1 MRKTTKTRRDVLRK
15 TAGAGS
21 AGISLALAG
30 CGGSGGGN
38 GGGGGAGDPVDP
50 IELIVTTQDYDPVR
64 YEFGNLIA
72 DNWRELGFEV
82 EVNPL
87 AWNSI
92 VDQAMTQQDFD
103 AFTLNWAGRAERLDP
118 DVFSYSLHHS
128 SQTDKGSYNHI
139 NYVNSEYDEYAET
152 QRETYDEEERR
163 EAVMKCQ
170 EIFAEDQPRTPIANQ
185 TQAMPYLED
194 RFDEVVNMMGEG
206 LMSFW
211 TAVDSVPA
219 DGVEQISLGYPS
231 DVNNLNPVDGAAT
244 HDTQTM
250 RLIYDKLVRID
261 RDGTTRNWLAEEIE
275 EVDDTTI
282 RATIREGEQWHD
294 GEDLT
299 IEDVKFSFDYL
310 GEHSSVLGGFI
321 DTLEST
327 EIVDDRT
334 VEFSF
339 EEPFAPFIPIGLGQ
353 VFIIPQHIWEG
364 VPDDLDGVSEP
375 VEWENPEP
383 VGSGPFKFVEWNRDE
398 QMTLEANEDH
408 FNPPN
413 IQELIKVPGAD
424 MQSLVRLVED
434 ESLDMIGW
442 VAGPDT
448 VNRLDS
454 EVDHVGISSIDSH
467 GWYHIN
473 YQLDR
478 APFDDV
484 AVRHALADAIPKQD
498 IVDIVMDGMASVA
511 HTFMAEVNEF
521 WHNPDVMEFGDDIE
535 GAQATLE
542 EAGYTLQNGRLYYP
556 EE

>member
-1 MRKTTKTRRDVLRK
+1 MRHVTKNRREVLQG
-15 TAGAGS
+15 TAGAIG
-21 AGISLALAG
+21 GMTLALAG
-30 CGGSGGGN
+30 CLGGSSAE
-38 GGGGGAGDPVDP
+38 GAVEP

-82 EVNPL
+82 DVNPT

-92 VDQAMTQQDFD
+92 VDQAMNQQDFD

-118 DVFSYSLHHS
+118 DVFCYSLHHS
-128 SQTDKGSYNHI
+128 SQTDNGGNNQV
-139 NYVNSEYDEYAET
+139 NYENTEYDEYAEI
-152 QRETYDEEERR
+152 QRETYDENERQ
-163 EAVMKCQ
+163 EAVLRCQ

-194 RFDEVVNMMGEG
+194 RFDEIVNMMGEG

-250 RLIYDKLVRID
+250 RLIYDRLVRID
-261 RDGTTRNWLAEEIE
+261 TDATPRNWLAEEIE
-275 EVDDTTI
+275 EVDETTI
-282 RATIREGEQWHD
+282 RATIRDGQQWHD

-310 GEHSSVLGGFI
+310 GEHSAVLGSFI
-321 DTLEST
+321 DSLAST
-327 EIVDDRT
+327 EIIDDLT

-353 VFIIPQHIWEG
+353 VFIIPQHIWED
-364 VPDDLDGVSEP
+364 VPDGLDDVSEP

-383 VGSGPFKFVEWNRDE
+383 IGSGPFEFVQWNRDE
-398 QMTLEANEDH
+398 QMVLRANEDH

-413 IQELIKVPGAD
+413 IPELIKVPGSD
-424 MQSLVRLVED
+424 MSSLVRLLED

-448 VNRLDS
+448 VNRLES
-454 EVDHVGISSIDSH
+454 EVDHASISSIDSH

-498 IVDIVMDGMASVA
+498 IVDIVMDGMGTVT
-511 HTFMAEVNEF
+511 HTFIAEVNEF
-521 WHNPDVMEFGDDIE
+521 WHNPDVREFGNDL
-535 GAQATLE
+535 GRAQATLE
-542 EAGYTLQNGRLYYP
+542 EAGYTLENGRLYYP